1 MGLEHLVLAG
11 HLYVWR
17 NKMTDFEQAV
27 KTAAEKAVLQFVQ
40 GGQWLQPNYESRL
53 KIPAEWVADCW
64 RLVDAEK
71 LKRKCTT
78 PPTGPCLCG
87 ATDCPSCGPA
97 QGYILLDSDAREA
110 MIQSDIAEKRAS
122 LAAVVDALG
131 SFTDAD
137 FQRTDALVFEAL
149 DSEQV
154 DKGIP
159 QDKLAAIGEHLV
171 NCVLRIFDE
180 QAREDY

>member
-1 MGLEHLVLAG
+1 M
-11 HLYVWR
+11 Y
-17 NKMTDFEQAV
+17 NS
-27 KTAAEKAVLQFVQ
+27 
-40 GGQWLQPNYESRL
+40 PS
-53 KIPAEWVADCW
+53 
-64 RLVDAEK
+64 
-71 LKRKCTT
+71 
-78 PPTGPCLCG
+78 GPCLCG

-97 QGYILLDSDAREA
+97 QGYAIYDEDAYEA

-122 LAAVVDALG
+122 HAAVVDALS

-149 DSEQV
+149 DSEQSV
-154 DKGIP
+154 EGIP

-180 QAREDY
+180 QARKDY